1 MLTYVLVSVAV
12 VVVII
17 IFRHGSETDEVVELA
32 EWEANPTQDLRRP
45 LSKAF
50 ARF

>member
-1 MLTYVLVSVAV
+1 MLTYALVGIALAAV
-12 VVVII
+12 V
-17 IFRHGSETDEVVELA
+17 FLFTRKTETEEVVELA